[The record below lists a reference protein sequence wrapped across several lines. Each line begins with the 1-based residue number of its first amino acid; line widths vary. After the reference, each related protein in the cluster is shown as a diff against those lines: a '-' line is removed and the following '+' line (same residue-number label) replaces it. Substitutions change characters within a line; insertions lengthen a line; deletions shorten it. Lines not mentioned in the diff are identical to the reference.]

1 MAPKQDL
8 PKQRMR
14 IIDYLELLQL
24 IRLIEFG
31 GQRLS
36 QEGIQLLA
44 TQYPCSRPLHH
55 IPTGGGQRGS
65 RVRMEHSPVTRTT
78 WCSASRESQDD
89 TNQGGL
95 YGFLSQLL

>member
-14 IIDYLELLQL
+14 FADYLELLQL

-55 IPTGGGQRGS
+55 IPTGGGERGS
-65 RVRMEHSPVTRTT
+65 GVRMEQSPVTRTT
-78 WCSASRESQDD
+78 WCSGSRESQDD
-89 TNQGGL
+89 ANQGGL
-95 YGFLSQLL
+95 DGFLSQLL

>member
-14 IIDYLELLQL
+14 IVDYLELLQL
-24 IRLIEFG
+24 MELIEFG

-44 TQYPCSRPLHH
+44 AQYPCSRPLHH
-55 IPTGGGQRGS
+55 IPTGVDREG
-65 RVRMEHSPVTRTT
+65 RVRMEHSPVTHTA

-95 YGFLSQLL
+95 YRS

>member
-1 MAPKQDL
+1 
-8 PKQRMR
+8 MR
-14 IIDYLELLQL
+14 LADYLELLQL

-55 IPTGGGQRGS
+55 IPTGGGERGS
-65 RVRMEHSPVTRTT
+65 AVRTGQSPVARTT
-78 WCSASRESQDD
+78 WCSGSRESQDD
-89 TNQGGL
+89 ANQGGL
-95 YGFLSQLL
+95 RGFLSQLL